1 MKKLI
6 VIGVILVILLSTI
19 SVFAAYPT
27 KSVTIVC
34 PWGAG
39 GGTDR
44 VARFLA
50 VELENEYGKP
60 FVVINKTGG
69 GGAVGHGAGAYAKP
83 DGYTLTLVTLEIA
96 TMHWMGLTKLT
107 YEDLDYVIQMNQDP
121 SCVIVKA
128 DSPWDSITELLVDI
142 AMHSGKYKFSG
153 SGAGT
158 IWDLS
163 RIGLFDKVGIPT
175 DYVTWIPTK
184 GAAPSIVELLGGHID
199 VITCSAPEASAQLDS
214 GEFRALAIMADER
227 DSKFPD
233 VPTLKELG
241 IDWSSGTWRGVA
253 VPKGTPKEVIS
264 SLYEKLSKIANSEKY
279 KDFMSKNGFGIKIRN
294 SEEFYDFAKEQNTT
308 WEKVLRIGG
317 YVK

>member
-1 MKKLI
+1 
-6 VIGVILVILLSTI
+6 
-19 SVFAAYPT
+19 
-27 KSVTIVC
+27 
-34 PWGAG
+34 
-39 GGTDR
+39 
-44 VARFLA
+44 
-50 VELENEYGKP
+50 
-60 FVVINKTGG
+60 
-69 GGAVGHGAGAYAKP
+69 
-83 DGYTLTLVTLEIA
+83 
-96 TMHWMGLTKLT
+96 
-107 YEDLDYVIQMNQDP
+107 
-121 SCVIVKA
+121 
-128 DSPWDSITELLVDI
+128 
-142 AMHSGKYKFSG
+142 MHSGKYKFSG

-184 GAAPSIVELLGGHID
+184 GAAPSIVELLGGHVD

-264 SLYEKLSKIANSEKY
+264 SLYEKLLKIANSEKY